1 LLSEHRQEIGQRI
14 QIKLRDIYLMDAQI
28 QTLIDKTGSL
38 ASLPDIFFKVNE
50 LVNDANSSASDI
62 GLAIEQDAALSARLL
77 KIVNNPY
84 YSFPSSIDTISR
96 AITIIGTRDLRDL
109 ILATSAVKAFSGID
123 NDLIDMERY
132 WRHNLYCAVTGRIL
146 AQKRHVKNT
155 ERLFVAGLLH
165 DIGKLVMYQ
174 TIPEQCNEALQRT
187 HSQGTPLHIAEKEI
201 IGFSHADVGAALM
214 QSWKL
219 PDSLIEIAKYHH
231 EPGLAKDYKEDVA
244 TIHIANY
251 IANSIDEDSNH
262 SGIITPLDDRT
273 WETTGLSL
281 ETLDTALCEVTD
293 KFLEMKSLL
302 FPATRAA

>member
-1 LLSEHRQEIGQRI
+1 
-14 QIKLRDIYLMDAQI
+14 MDTQI

-50 LVNDANSSASDI
+50 LVNDASSSASDI

-77 KIVNNPY
+77 KIVNSPY
-84 YSFPSSIDTISR
+84 YGFPSSIDTISR

-109 ILATSAVKAFSGID
+109 ILATTAVETFSGID
-123 NDLIDMERY
+123 NDMIDMERY

-146 AQKRHVKNT
+146 AQRRHVKNT

-187 HSQGTPLHIAEKEI
+187 HTQGTPLYITEKEI

-214 QSWKL
+214 HSWKL
-219 PDSLIEIAKYHH
+219 PDSLIEAVKYHH
-231 EPGLAKDYKEDVA
+231 EPWLAKDYREDVA
-244 TIHIANY
+244 TVHIADY
-251 IANSIDEDSNH
+251 IASSIDEDSNH
-262 SGIITPLDDRT
+262 SGMITPVNEGA

-293 KFLEMKSLL
+293 KFLEMQTLL